1 MIVIT
6 GATGQLG
13 RLVIATLLK
22 KVPANKLMAAVRDTE
37 KAHDIAALGVTV
49 RYADYDQPASWDAAL
64 KGAEK
69 VLLISSSEVGRRTQQ
84 HQTVIDAAKRAGVSL
99 LAYTSILHAD
109 TSSLILAQ
117 EHQET
122 EAAIL
127 ASGLPYAILRNGW
140 YTENYTQGIPR
151 ALSQGAVY
159 GCADQGRVSSAS
171 RQDYANAAAEVLRGE
186 HHAGK
191 IYELAGDEAFSMAE
205 LAAAVSK
212 LSGQSIQYIN
222 LPEQDYKNALI
233 GAGLPE
239 AFAGLLADADKG
251 VAKGQLFDDSRQ
263 LSQLI
268 GVPTTALESVVRKA
282 LEAI

>member
-13 RLVIATLLK
+13 RLVIAALLR
-22 KVPANKLMAAVRDTE
+22 KVPANILVAAVRDTE
-37 KAHDIAALGVTV
+37 KAHDIAALGVSV
-49 RYADYDQPASWDAAL
+49 RYADYNQPASWDAAL

-69 VLLISSSEVGRRTQQ
+69 VLLISSSEVGQRMQQ

-109 TSSLILAQ
+109 TSTLMLVQ
-117 EHQET
+117 EHQAT
-122 EAAIL
+122 EAAIV

-140 YTENYTQGIPR
+140 YTENYTQGIPV

-159 GCADQGRVSSAS
+159 GCAGQGRVASAS
-171 RQDYANAAAEVLRGE
+171 REDYANAAAEVLCGE

-191 IYELAGDEAFSMAE
+191 IYELAGDDAFTMAE
-205 LAAAVSK
+205 FAAAISK
-212 LSGQSIQYIN
+212 LSGQAIQYIN
-222 LPEQDYKNALI
+222 LSEQDYKNALI

-251 VAKGQLFDDSRQ
+251 VAKGQLYDESRQ
-263 LSQLI
+263 LSQLV
-268 GVPTTALESVVRKA
+268 GTPTTKLESAVSKA